1 MPNPK
6 HTPYEKVLVDKRS
19 PFALSESF
27 KTIRT
32 NILYTGKNE
41 KCPVYGITSSFGGSG
56 KSVIIANLAQSF
68 AQLGKKT
75 ILIDCDL
82 RRPTQHKIFSVS
94 NATGA
99 SEFLAGLDNK
109 LNNLITNTFVEN
121 LDILT
126 SGRIPPNPAELLS
139 SENMEILISE
149 LKNRYDVIF
158 IDFPPITIVSD
169 CIVPTKLVTG
179 YIFAVRC
186 GYDDSRQVSDAIES
200 MRKVDA
206 NIIGIVLNDVNLKT
220 GGYFYS
226 KYRYGYS
233 YKYKYGYGYGYGYSN
248 KNK

>member
-1 MPNPK
+1 MANNK
-6 HTPYEKVLVDKRS
+6 QTPYEKVLVDKRS

-32 NILYTGKNE
+32 NILYTGKHE

-56 KSVIIANLAQSF
+56 KSVIISNLAQSF

-75 ILIDCDL
+75 VLIDCDL
-82 RRPTQHKIFSVS
+82 RRPTLHKIFSLPNTS
-94 NATGA
+94 GS
-99 SEFLAGLDNK
+99 SEFLAGLET
-109 LNNLITNTFVEN
+109 NLSEHINHTYIEN

-126 SGRIPPNPAELLS
+126 SGRIPPNPAELLA
-139 SENMEILISE
+139 SENMERLISE
-149 LKNRYDVIF
+149 LKEVYDVIF
-158 IDFPPITIVSD
+158 LDFPPITVVSD

-179 YIFAVRC
+179 YIFVVRC

-233 YKYKYGYGYGYGYSN
+233 YRYRYGYKYGYGYKSG
-248 KNK
+248 K

>member
-1 MPNPK
+1 MSNQK
-6 HTPYEKVLVDKRS
+6 QTPYENVLVNKHS

-56 KSVIIANLAQSF
+56 KSVVIANLSQSF

-82 RRPTQHKIFSVS
+82 RRPTQHKIFAVS
-94 NATGA
+94 NSSGV
-99 SEFLAGLDNK
+99 SEFLAGLECDIEK
-109 LNNLITNTFVEN
+109 LVSHTLTEN

-126 SGRIPPNPAELLS
+126 SGRIPPNPAELLAG
-139 SENMEILISE
+139 ENMEKLLNK
-149 LKNRYDVIF
+149 LKESYDVIF
-158 IDFPPITIVSD
+158 IDFPPVTIVSD

-179 YIFAVRC
+179 YIFVVRC
-186 GYDDSRQVSDAIES
+186 GYDDSRQISSAIES

-206 NIIGIVLNDVNLKT
+206 NIIGIVLNDINFKT
-220 GGYFYS
+220 GGYFSS

-233 YKYKYGYGYGYGYSN
+233 YKYKYKYGYGYSS
-248 KNK
+248 KPTK